1 MRDFSWDDAKIFAAV
16 VEAGSWRRGAA
27 KIGISTATASRRVE
41 AFEAWAGEPLLERG
55 KDGLRLTRRG
65 QRIMAALEQ
74 MGGAADSIRRATAE
88 REVEVVRIT
97 ATASMGLVLVD
108 HMASLAAAAP
118 GAVISLLPSR
128 SQLSLARREAEIAI
142 RMREP
147 PKEGRLVVRRLAR
160 VRVALYAARTLAPD
174 AATADLLA
182 LPYIGLARPAAQSRT
197 VAALE
202 AMVGERPPIAVLDDT
217 PIRLRACIAGLGM
230 AILPCMPADAA
241 PGLVRLATPPPST
254 DEDAY
259 LVMHEDLAPLPA
271 VRAVAEAVA
280 ALFQRHRAA
289 LLGEGT
295 QNRAVSP
302 SEPKLCAPP
311 R

>member
-1 MRDFSWDDAKIFAAV
+1 MRDFSWDDAKVFAAV

-55 KDGLRLTRRG
+55 RDGLRLTRRG

-108 HMASLAAAAP
+108 HMAALTAASP
-118 GAVISLLPSR
+118 GAVIALLPSR

-142 RMREP
+142 RMRDP
-147 PKEGRLVVRRLAR
+147 PREGRLVVRRLAR
-160 VRVALYAARTLAPD
+160 VRIGLYAARSLVPD
-174 AATADLLA
+174 AAAADLRA

-197 VAALE
+197 LPALE
-202 AMVGERPPIAVLDDT
+202 ALVGARPPVVVLDDT
-217 PIRLRACIAGLGM
+217 PLRMRACIAGLGM
-230 AILPCMPADAA
+230 AMLPCMPADAA
-241 PGLVRLATPPPST
+241 PGLVRLATPPPAT
-254 DEDAY
+254 DEDAF
-259 LVMHEDLAPLPA
+259 LVMHEDLARLPA
-271 VRAVAEAVA
+271 VRSVAEAVA
-280 ALFQRHRAA
+280 ALFHRHRAA
-289 LLGEGT
+289 LLGE
-295 QNRAVSP
+295 
-302 SEPKLCAPP
+302 
-311 R
+311 